1 MNYTKNG
8 IIRTFN
14 SVLKIFIRRDRVN
27 IVFIQGKIISD
38 IEFNFIINKKNI
50 SIAIFEAEL
59 LNKSI
64 VKIKAYNELADY
76 CYSKLNKN
84 VVVFMEGYL
93 NSNMEIIWK
102 KL

>member
-1 MNYTKNG
+1 M
-8 IIRTFN
+8 
-14 SVLKIFIRRDRVN
+14 N
-27 IVFIQGKIISD
+27 IVFIEGKIISD
-38 IEFNFIINKKNI
+38 IEFNFIINSPNI

-84 VVVFMEGYL
+84 NVVFMEGYL
-93 NSNMEIIWK
+93 KSNMEIIWK